1 MEKKKLLVMMALS
14 SLISGFSN
22 PNVLAKEGYVECKGI
37 APSGSNSCA
46 GNAHA
51 CAGYA
56 QTDWDKEEWVY
67 VQEGSCANI
76 QNIMKNPAMKNY
88 VKEVAQNAF
97 KYWRRAPIPE

>member
-1 MEKKKLLVMMALS
+1 MTWRNFMENKKLLVMMALS
-14 SLISGFSN
+14 GLISGLNN

-76 QNIMKNPAMKNY
+76 QNI
-88 VKEVAQNAF
+88 KEVTASVKSFIGLSN
-97 KYWRRAPIPE
+97 I